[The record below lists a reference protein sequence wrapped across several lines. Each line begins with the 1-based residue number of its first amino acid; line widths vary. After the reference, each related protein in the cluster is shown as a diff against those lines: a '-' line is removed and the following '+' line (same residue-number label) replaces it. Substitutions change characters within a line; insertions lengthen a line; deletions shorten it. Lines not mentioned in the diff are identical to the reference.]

1 MVVRIDSLSI
11 YAVILCI
18 SIAMCLITSISCFR
32 RRPAL
37 GALPLGILLLSVAI
51 ASFFQVLVFVFQGF
65 SDKLFVSNLR
75 YIGVELIPVSFLAL
89 TYEHTKKSSFF
100 KMKRALPLLSIA
112 FMFFLLLATNQ
123 YHFLFYSSV
132 SVQGSILI
140 LGNGIGFWLN
150 IIYIYFLTIVG
161 VIYLLTDL
169 LKYSAPSR
177 RQTIFLLLSAI
188 IPFMLS
194 MISNFN
200 IVRTGN
206 IDITPLAF
214 SLTGLSSFFCLFRLR
229 MFDVIPIAKGELFE
243 SLQDSVI
250 ILDKSN
256 IILAINK
263 QALKLFN
270 SVFGG
275 ASVGDYTG
283 RPVID
288 VFGAIK
294 DFTPNLSDQEFLNE
308 KVCINVGDETK
319 YFYLF
324 KNPIFNKKGKFTGSL
339 IVLKDI
345 SELELA
351 LCEAKSSQKAAEAAN
366 QSKSRFLANMSHEIR
381 TPMNA
386 IIGISDILY
395 STEMPAEEQQKN
407 LKILMSSATSLLSL
421 LNDIL
426 DYSKIEAGKLELEHT
441 VFHLKELMEEAVDTF
456 VIHTRNKNISMQT
469 HFDRLLPEYVS
480 GDPTRLKQILSNLIS
495 NSIKFTAEGQITISA
510 EVTET
515 NDTCAK
521 VKFIVS
527 DTGIGIPDEKIDL
540 LFQSFK
546 QLDNSTTRKYGGSGL
561 GLSIVKNL
569 IEMMQG
575 DIRVESKIGAG
586 SSFIFSI
593 PFELAQAPKEPAR
606 KSIANNSPNSN
617 NNLNIIVAE
626 DSKVNQELIKLFLA
640 KKNLK
645 ADYADDGKML
655 LQMLESNKYQLI
667 LMDMQM
673 PEIDGLEATSTIR
686 EKEKANGEHVII
698 IALTANA
705 MKGDRELCI
714 NTGMDDYL
722 AKPLRFNDLSNMIDK
737 YFSVA

>member
-11 YAVILCI
+11 YVVILYI
-18 SIAMCLITSISCFR
+18 SVAMCLITSISCFR
-32 RRPAL
+32 RRPAF
-37 GALPLGILLLSVAI
+37 GALPLGILLFSVAT
-51 ASFFQVLVFVFQGF
+51 ASFFQAFVFILQGF
-65 SDKLFVSNLR
+65 SDKLLVSNLR
-75 YIGVELIPVSFLAL
+75 YIGVDLIPASFLAL
-89 TYEHTKKSSFF
+89 TYEHSKKLSFF
-100 KMKRALPLLSIA
+100 KTKRVLPILLVA

-123 YHFLFYSSV
+123 YHFLFYKSV
-132 SVQGSILI
+132 SIQGNILI
-140 LGNGIGFWLN
+140 LENGIGFWLN
-150 IIYIYFLTIVG
+150 IIYIYLLTIAG
-161 VIYLLTDL
+161 ILYLLIDL
-169 LKYSAPSR
+169 LNNSASSK

-194 MISNFN
+194 MISNFH
-200 IVRTGN
+200 IVDTGD
-206 IDITPLAF
+206 IDLTPLAF
-214 SLTGLSSFFCLFRLR
+214 SLTGLLSFFCLFKLR

-263 QALKLFN
+263 QALNLFN
-270 SVFGG
+270 SVFGS
-275 ASVGDYTG
+275 ASVNDYTG
-283 RPVID
+283 KTVFD
-288 VFGAIK
+288 VFGAIES
-294 DFTPNLSDQEFLNE
+294 FTSNLSDQEFLKE
-308 KVCINVGDETK
+308 KVCIDVRNEIK

-351 LCEAKSSQKAAEAAN
+351 LFDAKSSQKAAEVAN

-395 STEMPAEEQQKN
+395 STEMPAEEQRKN
-407 LKILMSSATSLLSL
+407 LKILMNSATSLLSL

-441 VFHLKELMEEAVDTF
+441 VFHLKELMEETIDTF
-456 VIHTRNKNISMQT
+456 VISTRNKNISMQT
-469 HFDRLLPEYVS
+469 HFDRQLPEYVS

-510 EVTET
+510 EVVESH
-515 NDTCAK
+515 DMRAK

-546 QLDNSTTRKYGGSGL
+546 QLDNSTTRKYGGTGL

-569 IEMMQG
+569 VEMMEG
-575 DIRVESKIGAG
+575 DIRVESKMGAG

-606 KSIANNSPNSN
+606 ISITNNSPIFR

-626 DSKVNQELIKLFLA
+626 DSKVNQELIKIFLA

-655 LQMLESNKYQLI
+655 LQMLESNKYELI

-673 PEIDGLEATSTIR
+673 PEIDGLEATSLIR
-686 EKEKANGEHVII
+686 EKEKASGEHIII

-714 NTGMDDYL
+714 NIGMDDYL
-722 AKPLRFNDLSNMIDK
+722 AKPLRYNELSNIIDK